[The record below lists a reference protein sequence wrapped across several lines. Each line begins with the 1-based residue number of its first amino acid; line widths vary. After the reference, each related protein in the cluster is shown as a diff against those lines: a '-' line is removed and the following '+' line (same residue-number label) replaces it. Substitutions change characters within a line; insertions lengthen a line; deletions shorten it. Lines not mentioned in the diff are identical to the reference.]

1 MGKTWKDKLDKYQN
15 FKVNKKDNSRD
26 SSGRDRRFESSKG
39 RKHSNLKALMR
50 RGQEEIE

>member
-1 MGKTWKDKLDKYQN
+1 MGKTWKDKPDKYSLKTK
-15 FKVNKKDNSRD
+15 FKDNSRD

-39 RKHSNLKALMR
+39 RKHINLKALVR

>member
-1 MGKTWKDKLDKYQN
+1 MGKTWKDKPDKYSPKGK
-15 FKVNKKDNSRD
+15 FKDSPRD